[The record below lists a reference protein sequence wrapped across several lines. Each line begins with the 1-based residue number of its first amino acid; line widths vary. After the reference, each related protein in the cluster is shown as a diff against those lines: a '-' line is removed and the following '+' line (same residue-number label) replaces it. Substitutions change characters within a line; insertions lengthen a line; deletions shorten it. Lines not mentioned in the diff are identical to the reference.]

1 MTIFDEIRS
10 IARGTQNPYLK
21 EARNSGDKIMGYL
34 CSYVPEEILHAAGFI
49 PYRLRAV
56 ESQGTDKGDLYFS
69 AVNCSFVRH
78 CFDKAVRGD
87 FDFLDGVIFFNGCDH
102 SRRMYDNWRD
112 LYKERQGGPGFLYML
127 IAPHKISSTA
137 LNRYTDELVKLIRHL
152 EESFNIRITE
162 KKLRNSICLYNEKRS
177 LLAQIFAMRK
187 GTAVPLTGAESIRL
201 VLALNA
207 VPVEKAIILLEQVLE
222 ACQERVANKPG
233 DLRLFMAGGCLE
245 EADHMQL
252 IEDQGA
258 IVVADNLCLG
268 ARSVHTPVEEDIPP
282 LSAIAT
288 RYLAHLSCPRMVND
302 FHTRSR
308 YFEETIQEFSVD
320 AVITDK
326 LMFCDLW
333 GGEAFLLKSEA
344 KRQGVP
350 VLTLEREMHGGNTG
364 QVQTRVQAFFE
375 KIANLAKAQS

>member
-1 MTIFDEIRS
+1 MNIFDEIES
-10 IARGTQNPYLK
+10 IARSTDNPHLE
-21 EARNSGDKIMGYL
+21 EARKHGRKVMGYL

-56 ESQGTDKGDLYFS
+56 ESQGTDKGDRYFS
-69 AVNCSFVRH
+69 ALNCSFVRH

-102 SRRMYDNWRD
+102 SRRMYDNWWD
-112 LYKERQGGPGFLYML
+112 LHRERKTGPGFLHML
-127 IAPHKISSTA
+127 VGPHKISQSA
-137 LNRYTDELVKLIRHL
+137 LNRFTEELGKLIASL
-152 EESFNIRITE
+152 ENFFGITISD
-162 KKLRNSICLYNEKRS
+162 KSLHNSICLYNEKRS
-177 LLAQIFAMRK
+177 LLAQVFAMRK
-187 GTAVPLTGAESIRL
+187 GPQTPLTGAESIRL

-207 VPVEKAIILLEQVLE
+207 VPVDKAISLLEQVLE
-222 ACQERVANKPG
+222 ACQTRAANKPG
-233 DLRLFMAGGCLE
+233 DLRLFIAGGCLE
-245 EADHMQL
+245 EADHLQL

-268 ARSVHTPVEEDIPP
+268 ARSVHTPVEEDMEFVP
-282 LSAIAT
+282 AIAR
-288 RYLAHLSCPRMVND
+288 RYLTHLSCPRMVND
-302 FHTRSR
+302 FETRSR
-308 YFEETIQEFSVD
+308 CFEEAIRDFSVD

-344 KRQGVP
+344 NRLGTP
-350 VLTLEREMHGGNTG
+350 ILTLEREMHGGGDG

-375 KIANLAKAQS
+375 KVANLKPEKA